1 MAAPIAMVLENAVSV
16 TVAET
21 PIRTLADML
30 RRLGNVPLDRIRF
43 HPAPGLATERDVLDV
58 EQRENVA
65 CELIDGVLVEKGMG
79 YRESILA
86 TALAAILRA
95 FVRPRNLGIV
105 SGPDGMMR
113 LFPGL
118 VRIPDVAFAS
128 WDRIPGRKIPQA
140 PIPDL
145 SPDLAVEVLSESN
158 TEAEMQRKLREYFE
172 SDVRLVWLIDPKT
185 RTVRVYTSERQS
197 KLLTGDAVL
206 SADEVLPGFQ
216 LALAELFAELD
227 IEG

>member
-1 MAAPIAMVLENAVSV
+1 MTA
-16 TVAET
+16 TVAEP

-43 HPAPGLATERDVLDV
+43 HPAPGLATERDLLEV
-58 EQRENVA
+58 EQVENIA

-86 TALAAILRA
+86 TALAAMLRA
-95 FVRPRNLGIV
+95 FVKPRNLGIV
-105 SGPDGMMR
+105 SGPDGMLR

-128 WDRIPGRKIPQA
+128 WDRIPGRKIPLE

-145 SPDLAVEVLSESN
+145 SPELVVEVLSQSN
-158 TEAEMQRKLREYFE
+158 TEAEMQRKLREYFD
-172 SDVRLVWLIDPKT
+172 SGVRLVWLIDP
-185 RTVRVYTSERQS
+185 RQRLVRVFSDGM
-197 KLLTGDAVL
+197 LTATLTAGDALTADDIL
-206 SADEVLPGFQ
+206 SGFRLP
-216 LALAELFAELD
+216 LEELFSELD
-227 IEG
+227 VEG

>member
-1 MAAPIAMVLENAVSV
+1 M
-16 TVAET
+16 TVAVAEP

-43 HPAPGLATERDVLDV
+43 HPAPGLATERDLLEV
-58 EQRENVA
+58 EQVENIA

-86 TALAAILRA
+86 TALAAMLRA
-95 FVRPRNLGIV
+95 FVKPRNLGIV
-105 SGPDGMMR
+105 SGPDGMLR

-128 WDRIPGRKIPQA
+128 WDRIPGRKIPQE

-145 SPDLAVEVLSESN
+145 SPELVVEVLSQSN
-158 TEAEMQRKLREYFE
+158 TEAEMQRKLREYFD
-172 SDVRLVWLIDPKT
+172 SGVRLVWLIDP
-185 RTVRVYTSERQS
+185 RQRLVRVFSDGM
-197 KLLTGDAVL
+197 LTATLTAGDALTADDIL
-206 SADEVLPGFQ
+206 SGFRLP
-216 LALAELFAELD
+216 LEELFSELD
-227 IEG
+227 VEG

>member
-1 MAAPIAMVLENAVSV
+1 MLENAVTA
-16 TVAET
+16 TVAEP

-43 HPAPGLATERDVLDV
+43 HPAPGLATERDLLEV
-58 EQRENVA
+58 EQVENIA

-86 TALAAILRA
+86 TALAAMLRA
-95 FVRPRNLGIV
+95 FVKPRNLGIV
-105 SGPDGMMR
+105 SGPDGMLR

-128 WDRIPGRKIPQA
+128 WDRIPGRKIPLE

-145 SPDLAVEVLSESN
+145 SPELVVEVLSQSN
-158 TEAEMQRKLREYFE
+158 TEAEMQRKLREYFD
-172 SDVRLVWLIDPKT
+172 SGVRLVWLIDP
-185 RTVRVYTSERQS
+185 RQRLVRVFSDGM
-197 KLLTGDAVL
+197 LTATLTAGDALTADDIL
-206 SADEVLPGFQ
+206 SGFRLP
-216 LALAELFAELD
+216 LEELFSELD
-227 IEG
+227 VEG

>member
-1 MAAPIAMVLENAVSV
+1 MTA
-16 TVAET
+16 TVAEP

-43 HPAPGLATERDVLDV
+43 HPAPGLATERDLLEV
-58 EQRENVA
+58 EQVENIA

-86 TALAAILRA
+86 TALAAMLRA
-95 FVRPRNLGIV
+95 FVKPRNLGIV
-105 SGPDGMMR
+105 SGPDGMLR

-128 WDRIPGRKIPQA
+128 WDRIPGRKIPLE

-145 SPDLAVEVLSESN
+145 SPELVVEVLSQSN
-158 TEAEMQRKLREYFE
+158 TEAEMQRKLREYFD
-172 SDVRLVWLIDPKT
+172 SGVRLVWLIDP
-185 RTVRVYTSERQS
+185 RQRLVRVFSDGM
-197 KLLTGDAVL
+197 LTATLAAGDALTADDIL
-206 SADEVLPGFQ
+206 SGFRLP
-216 LALAELFAELD
+216 LEELFSELD
-227 IEG
+227 VEG

>member
-1 MAAPIAMVLENAVSV
+1 MLENAVTA
-16 TVAET
+16 TVAEP

-43 HPAPGLATERDVLDV
+43 HPAPGLATERDLLEV
-58 EQRENVA
+58 EQVENIA

-86 TALAAILRA
+86 TALAAMLRA
-95 FVRPRNLGIV
+95 FVKPRNLGIV
-105 SGPDGMMR
+105 SGPDGMLR

-128 WDRIPGRKIPQA
+128 WDRIPGRKIPQE

-145 SPDLAVEVLSESN
+145 SPELVVEVLSQSN
-158 TEAEMQRKLREYFE
+158 TEAEMQRKLREYFD
-172 SDVRLVWLIDPKT
+172 SGVRLVWLIDP
-185 RTVRVYTSERQS
+185 RQRLVRVFSDGM
-197 KLLTGDAVL
+197 LTATLTAGDALTADDIL
-206 SADEVLPGFQ
+206 SGFRLP
-216 LALAELFAELD
+216 LEELFSELD
-227 IEG
+227 VEG